1 MKVLYLLAAA
11 GIVLAGTAL
20 PCLQCHAAQAAA
32 LAAAPAGFAP
42 TRFSVLDQ
50 GTAGKPDVLLIPGMS
65 SSIAVWETEAMMLAP
80 DYRLHLV
87 QVGGFAGAPAGPNAS
102 GPLLVPIVEELHAYI
117 VANKM
122 HPIVIG
128 HSMGGLMTLMLAD
141 RHPEDVRK
149 MVIVE
154 ALPFSAVLIDP
165 AATAASI
172 KPQAEA
178 IRQQT
183 LALPEDQYAAMQP
196 MFAAGMVKDPDAQ
209 KLLAAS
215 FSASDRAVAVEAM
228 EEDLETDLRAD
239 VARIK
244 TPTLVLYA
252 YDATAQ
258 QPEPAKYEA
267 LVRAAYKSMPNVKL
281 VRIDDTRHFI
291 MYDQLAKLDAAVEA
305 FLK

>member
-20 PCLQCHAAQAAA
+20 PCVPCSAAQ
-32 LAAAPAGFAP
+32 AAAPAGFAP

-65 SSIAVWETEAMMLAP
+65 SSSAVWETEAMMLAP

-128 HSMGGLMTLMLAD
+128 HSMGGLMTLMLAN

-149 MVIVE
+149 IVIVE
-154 ALPFSAVLIDP
+154 ALPFSALLIDP
-165 AATAASI
+165 EATAASI

-196 MFAAGMVKDPDAQ
+196 MFAAAMVKNPDAQ

-215 FSASDRAVAVEAM
+215 FSASSRAVAVEAM

-239 VARIK
+239 VASIK
-244 TPTLVLYA
+244 TPALVLYA
-252 YDATAQ
+252 YDATAR

-267 LVRAAYKSMPNVKL
+267 LVQAAYKSMPNVKL
-281 VRIDDTRHFI
+281 VRIDDSRHFI